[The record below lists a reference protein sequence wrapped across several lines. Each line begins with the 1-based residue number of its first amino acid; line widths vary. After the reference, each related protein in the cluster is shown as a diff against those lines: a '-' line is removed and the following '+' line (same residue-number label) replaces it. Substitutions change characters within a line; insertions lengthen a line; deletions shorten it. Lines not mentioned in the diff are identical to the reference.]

1 MNVDQTQMQ
10 MLAQIYNLDAM
21 HHGMMLTSRAK
32 MPSPLKWFK
41 TNYGLKGN
49 KTKVLLQAIA
59 LFNKFF
65 GASDH
70 LRKIFANHTPEGH
83 QWNLYLDS
91 EMVLGN
97 NNNMELKLEKKL

>member
-1 MNVDQTQMQ
+1 MNVDKTQMQ

-59 LFNKFF
+59 LFNQFF

-70 LRKIFANHTPEGH
+70 LLKIFANHTPEGH
-83 QWNLYLDS
+83 QWHLYLDS